1 MLITKGQAIALFQQ
15 MFIKRVIPE
24 IEKGLPP
31 EGFEEE
37 MLDKAVNLTCQNLR
51 HIGAICGKR

>member
-1 MLITKGQAIALFQQ
+1 MLITRGQAIALFQQ

-24 IEKGLPP
+24 IEKGLPQ

-51 HIGAICGKR
+51 HIGAVCGKR